1 MDNGEYSL
9 KCPDDYVKP
18 KKFEE
23 LWRLEEIVVSI
34 LKKYLQGVH
43 NRHKNVWTKSNI
55 DAVHLDD
62 SNGNF
67 EFKKFRVTVNEK
79 YSDIIDAV
87 KNLKEKV
94 KAKDFEELYEGD
106 EVQYVPN
113 VYFDRHLYQP
123 LFVKDESKNPKY
135 KIVPDSLN
143 KGEKDFLENLREYVR
158 ENKSKFTEHQK
169 MFVLRNIPR
178 KGIGFFVETLNYYP
192 DFIIWI
198 KTDSKQHIIFAD
210 PKGLA
215 KMFDDGFKDKK
226 IQFYKTI
233 KEFETILSKKLA
245 ERGVKE
251 EIVLDS
257 YIVSGTSLK
266 ELQPIFGTNS
276 IKEFEKNHVLFKED
290 REKYMGK
297 MLDDKLMG

>member
-1 MDNGEYSL
+1 VN
-9 KCPDDYVKP
+9 PT
-18 KKFEE
+18 KFEE

-43 NRHKNVWTKSNI
+43 NRHRNLWTKSNI
-55 DAVHLDD
+55 DAVHLDK

-67 EFKKFRVTVNEK
+67 EFKNFKVTINEK
-79 YSDIIDAV
+79 DIGIIDAV
-87 KNLKEKV
+87 KSLKEV
-94 KAKDFEELYEGD
+94 IKDGDFKKLYDVD
-106 EVQYVPN
+106 EVRYVPN

-123 LFVKDESKNPKY
+123 LFVKDESKNPRY

-143 KGEKDFLENLREYVR
+143 KGEKDFLENLREYVQQ
-158 ENKSKFTEHQK
+158 NKSKFTEHQK

-198 KTDSKQHIIFAD
+198 KTDEKQHIIFAD

-215 KMFDDGFKDKK
+215 KMYDDRFEDKK
-226 IQFYKTI
+226 IQFFKTI
-233 KEFETILSKKLA
+233 KEFEVILSKKLA

-251 EIVLDS
+251 KIVLDS
-257 YIVSGTSLK
+257 YIISGTPLR
-266 ELQPIFGTNS
+266 ELQVSFNTTS
-276 IKEFEKNHVLFKED
+276 AKKFEDHHVLFKED
-290 REKYMGK
+290 REKYIGK